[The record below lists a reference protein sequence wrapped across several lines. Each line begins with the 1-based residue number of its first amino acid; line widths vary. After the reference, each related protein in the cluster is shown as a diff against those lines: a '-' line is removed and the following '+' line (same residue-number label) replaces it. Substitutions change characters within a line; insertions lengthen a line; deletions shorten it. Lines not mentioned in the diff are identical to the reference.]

1 MDSETLTN
9 LFSDRE
15 NRAALKAFLLEKL
28 KVSVSPEIDGGV
40 IAEITF
46 DSEYISS
53 SFCPLPDFNGFNI
66 S

>member
-28 KVSVSPEIDGGV
+28 
-40 IAEITF
+40 
-46 DSEYISS
+46 
-53 SFCPLPDFNGFNI
+53 NI
-66 S
+66 